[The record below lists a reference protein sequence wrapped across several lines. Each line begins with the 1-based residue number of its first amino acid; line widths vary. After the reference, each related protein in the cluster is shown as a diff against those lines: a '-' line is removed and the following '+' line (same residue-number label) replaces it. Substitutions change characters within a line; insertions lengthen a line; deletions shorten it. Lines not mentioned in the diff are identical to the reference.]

1 MNITKQK
8 ITGHIYALI
17 VVAIWSITYV
27 ATDMLI
33 ANGITALQILVL
45 RFFLALGVLYILK
58 PKLYLPKSFREEMG
72 FVFIAMFGMFFYYVF
87 ENYAIGKTDGTN
99 VSIIIS
105 FVPILTTLASAFFTK
120 KTKITPLILFGF
132 AIAISGVVM
141 VVFNGTVTF
150 DFDPLGYLLAFG
162 AAGCWTVYS
171 VLLEKYLEKFNSII
185 ITRRML
191 VYTLIPLTPM
201 TFIIDGIPNMKAFA
215 ETPVLIACIALLGI
229 FGGSL
234 CYHWWNKAT
243 KNLGVVITT
252 NYLYISPFI
261 TMVFAFFA
269 TYTPINPM
277 GLCGAVLILL
287 GVVLSDLRKGE

>member
-8 ITGHIYALI
+8 ITGHIFAFI
-17 VVAIWSITYV
+17 VVSIWSITYV
-27 ATDMLI
+27 ATDMLL

-58 PKLYLPKSFREEMG
+58 PKLYLPKSFKEELG
-72 FVFIAMFGMFFYYVF
+72 FVFIAMFGMFFYYVM
-87 ENYAIGKTDGTN
+87 ENFAIGKTDGTN

-120 KTKITPLILFGF
+120 KTGITSLTILGF

-150 DFDPLGYLLAFG
+150 DFDFLGYILAFG
-162 AAGCWTVYS
+162 AALCWTVYS
-171 VLLEKYLEKFNSII
+171 VLLEKYLERFDSII

-191 VYTLIPLTPM
+191 IYTLIPLTPM
-201 TFIIDGIPNMKAFA
+201 TFIIDGIPNMKTFV
-215 ETPVLIACIALLGI
+215 ETPVLIACISLLGI

-243 KNLGVVITT
+243 RNLGVVITT
-252 NYLYISPFI
+252 NYLYMSPFI

-269 TYTPINPM
+269 TKTPITAM
-277 GLCGAVLILL
+277 GICGAILILF
-287 GVVLSDLRKGE
+287 GVILSDLRK

>member
-8 ITGHIYALI
+8 ITGHIFAFI
-17 VVAIWSITYV
+17 VVSIWSITYV
-27 ATDMLI
+27 ATDMLL

-58 PKLYLPKSFREEMG
+58 PKLYLPKSFKEELG
-72 FVFIAMFGMFFYYVF
+72 FVFIAMFGMFFYYVL
-87 ENYAIGKTDGTN
+87 ENFAIGKTDGTN

-120 KTKITPLILFGF
+120 KNGITSLTLIGF

-141 VVFNGTVTF
+141 VVFNGTVTLDF
-150 DFDPLGYLLAFG
+150 DFLGYILALG
-162 AAGCWTVYS
+162 AALCWTVYS
-171 VLLEKYLEKFNSII
+171 VLLEKYLERFDSII

-191 VYTLIPLTPM
+191 IYTLIPLTPM
-201 TFIIDGIPNMKAFA
+201 TFIIDGIPNMKTFV
-215 ETPVLIACIALLGI
+215 ETPVLIACISLLGI

-243 KNLGVVITT
+243 RNLGVVITT
-252 NYLYISPFI
+252 NYLYMSPFI

-269 TYTPINPM
+269 TKTPITAM
-277 GLCGAVLILL
+277 GICGAILILF
-287 GVVLSDLRKGE
+287 GVILSDLRK

>member
-8 ITGHIYALI
+8 ITGHIFAFI
-17 VVAIWSITYV
+17 VVSIWSITYV
-27 ATDMLI
+27 ATDMLL

-58 PKLYLPKSFREEMG
+58 PKLYLPKSFKEELG
-72 FVFIAMFGMFFYYVF
+72 FVFIAMFGMFFYYVL
-87 ENYAIGKTDGTN
+87 ENFAIGKTDGTN

-120 KTKITPLILFGF
+120 KTGITSLTILGF

-141 VVFNGTVTF
+141 VVFNGTVTLDF
-150 DFDPLGYLLAFG
+150 DFFGYILAFG
-162 AAGCWTVYS
+162 AALCWTVYS
-171 VLLEKYLEKFNSII
+171 VLLEKYLVRFDSII

-191 VYTLIPLTPM
+191 IYTLIPLTPM
-201 TFIIDGIPNMKAFA
+201 TFIIDGIPNMKTFV
-215 ETPVLIACIALLGI
+215 ETPVLIACISLLGI

-243 KNLGVVITT
+243 RNLGVVITT
-252 NYLYISPFI
+252 NYLYMSPFI

-269 TYTPINPM
+269 TKTPITAM
-277 GLCGAVLILL
+277 GICGAILILF
-287 GVVLSDLRKGE
+287 GVILSDLRK

>member
-8 ITGHIYALI
+8 ITGHIFAFI
-17 VVAIWSITYV
+17 VVSIWSITYV
-27 ATDMLI
+27 ATDMLL

-58 PKLYLPKSFREEMG
+58 PKLYLPKSFKEELG
-72 FVFIAMFGMFFYYVF
+72 FVFIAMFGMFFYYVL
-87 ENYAIGKTDGTN
+87 ENFAIGKTDGTN

-120 KTKITPLILFGF
+120 KTGITSLTILGF

-150 DFDPLGYLLAFG
+150 DFDFFGYILAFG
-162 AAGCWTVYS
+162 AALCWTVYS
-171 VLLEKYLEKFNSII
+171 VLLEKYLERFDSII

-191 VYTLIPLTPM
+191 IYTLIPLTPM
-201 TFIIDGIPNMKAFA
+201 TFIIDGIPSIKTFV
-215 ETPVLIACIALLGI
+215 ETPVLIACISLLGI

-243 KNLGVVITT
+243 RNLGVVITT
-252 NYLYISPFI
+252 NYLYMSPFI

-269 TYTPINPM
+269 TKTPITAM
-277 GLCGAVLILL
+277 GICGAILILF
-287 GVVLSDLRKGE
+287 GVILSDLRK